1 MSSEEKIILIKIYRN
16 YLKKAVCLIGNSAS
30 DIEPIVLSNVGIMV
44 GPPTNFNTLFCHYY
58 LCDKNLLGIE
68 KILKNGRSYYENLSH
83 LTSVNSIF
91 TLLSI
96 ILTLFTYH
104 LNTKMTPIRCI
115 FINLLVFFLSFSAFS
130 IQPNYSIDT
139 NYLVTNNKLFYIYNI
154 LKILGTAIIKIIGF
168 FVFWKNYEVNEVISQ
183 QKNEEILVTYLFLIM
198 WAQITSII
206 FAFNIQSY
214 FRRNILENVRFIF
227 LFFFL
232 LEFLL
237 INLTLS
243 DIYIES
249 HIQYIFI
256 TFERNEED
264 ADAFE
269 DHHKILV
276 LYIFV
281 GDFVANYLLIK
292 FLSIYFEK
300 LAKNNNYK
308 RNRKIKSL

>member
-1 MSSEEKIILIKIYRN
+1 
-16 YLKKAVCLIGNSAS
+16 
-30 DIEPIVLSNVGIMV
+30 
-44 GPPTNFNTLFCHYY
+44 
-58 LCDKNLLGIE
+58 
-68 KILKNGRSYYENLSH
+68 
-83 LTSVNSIF
+83 
-91 TLLSI
+91 
-96 ILTLFTYH
+96 
-104 LNTKMTPIRCI
+104 
-115 FINLLVFFLSFSAFS
+115 
-130 IQPNYSIDT
+130 
-139 NYLVTNNKLFYIYNI
+139 
-154 LKILGTAIIKIIGF
+154 
-168 FVFWKNYEVNEVISQ
+168 
-183 QKNEEILVTYLFLIM
+183 M